1 MSPSATS
8 PISSCW
14 NVLPVKQLTGLASD
28 FHYRHQSWH
37 IVEIKEGYYWIK
49 SISSCLKECH
59 NHMSDKSSLSL
70 LSVNTDGAGNSMHL
84 LCIDGLPQNFVNT
97 KQYTCQQLSLDP
109 SRLKQGKKLME
120 RVQWFERA
128 SFNKIVPMYSRTWI
142 INLNNLPK
150 CVKKSSAHQ
159 QNLTGLDFCEANLSN

>member
-1 MSPSATS
+1 
-8 PISSCW
+8 
-14 NVLPVKQLTGLASD
+14 
-28 FHYRHQSWH
+28 
-37 IVEIKEGYYWIK
+37 
-49 SISSCLKECH
+49 
-59 NHMSDKSSLSL
+59 MSDKSSLSL

-109 SRLKQGKKLME
+109 SRLKHGKKLME

-159 QNLTGLDFCEANLSN
+159 QNLTGLDFCEANLSNQILISELKGMTAQWKSQNINKVWVRQRQKGKCKS